1 MATEIR
7 ARAEGFGIGFWVAV
21 VLLIA
26 VWLGFLFGR
35 VDLPLAFV
43 VSGLCAIRL

>member
-1 MATEIR
+1 MAAEIR
-7 ARAEGFGIGFWVAV
+7 TRVESFGFGFWVAV
-21 VLLIA
+21 ILLIA